1 MKKLILEKIEKLGGR
16 VSFVELE
23 KIPGFAGDQGFGF
36 ATYNIVCWINI
47 SDVFMRALHD
57 LIKDEIVV
65 IEAASPWVYLNDG
78 YALDLPLM
86 KRNIKYKS
94 PRWMPVVFNKGPNFY
109 DAYWHVPA

>member
-1 MKKLILEKIEKLGGR
+1 
-16 VSFVELE
+16 V
-23 KIPGFAGDQGFGF
+23 D
-36 ATYNIVCWINI
+36 I
-47 SDVFMRALHD
+47 SDVFIQAIHHLVRN
-57 LIKDEIVV
+57 EV
-65 IEAASPWVYLNDG
+65 IEVEGASILAYLNDG